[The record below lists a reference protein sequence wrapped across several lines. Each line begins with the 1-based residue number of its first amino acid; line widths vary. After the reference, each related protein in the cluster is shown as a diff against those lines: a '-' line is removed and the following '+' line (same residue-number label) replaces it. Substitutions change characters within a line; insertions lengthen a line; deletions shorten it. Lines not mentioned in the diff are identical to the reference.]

1 MRKFEK
7 QKPELRCAP
16 VGCVQIC
23 SFTDTHKLPAGA
35 QPYYGLQIKTDVRE
49 DVRFYLEQVTGI
61 EPA

>member
-1 MRKFEK
+1 M
-7 QKPELRCAP
+7 
-16 VGCVQIC
+16 GCVQIC